1 MARGTAPRI
10 VVRAYNMYDLYR
22 ESSLWE
28 SPQIFPTQPPAWAG
42 MDIVAV
48 DTRTLTVPEENKVD
62 LFMLI
67 KFCVNSALGLCMLL
81 ALLHCLTRRPRRNP
95 QDK

>member
-1 MARGTAPRI
+1 
-10 VVRAYNMYDLYR
+10 
-22 ESSLWE
+22 
-28 SPQIFPTQPPAWAG
+28 